1 MNRRLATDT
10 GDSQENKKVL
20 DRLQKEKKARAKEER
35 LAKAQI
41 DKLWQDEEDAE
52 LKKIEEARE
61 MQVSDVR
68 CASSWRE
75 RAPVAA
81 GRGAPDSMFSAAFG

>member
-1 MNRRLATDT
+1 MTDT
-10 GDSQENKKVL
+10 RDSQENKKVL

-61 MQVSDVR
+61 MQVSDV
-68 CASSWRE
+68 
-75 RAPVAA
+75 
-81 GRGAPDSMFSAAFG
+81 